1 MKVKL
6 CGFTEELSLLSA
18 IENKADFI
26 GFIFHDKSPRN
37 ITPAK
42 AAELAKL
49 IPPHIQKVAV
59 VVNPSLETLHN
70 IAFNLQPQYFQLHN
84 VDNKE
89 RVLEI
94 KKAFPQI
101 KIIKAF
107 AISNKIDLEQSI
119 DFTDSADIFLF
130 DNITAGSGKSFDFKI
145 LQNFSCSKNWFLSGG
160 LNIDNIDEALKITGA
175 QMIDIS
181 SGIEKERGKKSPEL
195 IHQFMQ
201 CALHSTK
208 RTSL

>member
-6 CGFTEELSLLSA
+6 CGFTEKLSLLSA
-18 IENKADFI
+18 IENKVDFL
-26 GFIFHDKSPRN
+26 GFVFCDKSPRN

-49 IPPHIQKVAV
+49 VPSHIQKVAV
-59 VVNPSLETLHN
+59 VVNPDLEFLRDIVSHLH
-70 IAFNLQPQYFQLHN
+70 PQYLQLHGN
-84 VDNKE
+84 ESREKI
-89 RVLEI
+89 LEI
-94 KKAFPQI
+94 KKAFPAI

-107 AISNKIDLEQSI
+107 AIGKKSDLEQSVDFI
-119 DFTDSADIFLF
+119 DVADIFLF

-160 LNIDNIDEALKITGA
+160 LNINNIDEALKITGA

-195 IHQFMQ
+195 IQEFMRHMLRF
-201 CALHSTK
+201 A
-208 RTSL
+208 